1 MFKKALIITMAALT
15 GCLFA
20 TAKEKKMPEGAL
32 ISAEYVNYDNS
43 TNPTEAFYLVSEKNG
58 ETWLTGNN
66 RYGEPVKVAVDKDIL
81 VKLREAIEKGK
92 LYMLK
97 DSYKTPVPELDDTK
111 WSFKA
116 TFDGKKTISSSG
128 IGLILDDD
136 LSLTDVRNILY
147 VAFRDATRPPYPEGE
162 LIGYK
167 YEEYG
172 IMAQPN
178 YSVEV
183 FTKDVMVKS
192 GKGKSGKRVKKYFA
206 KTINPNFNGNPDKR
220 FITKQIPDADIARI
234 KQLVKKHRMD
244 CYVGSSAPKG
254 LLDGGSWTLTLKFS
268 SGEEIDVGG
277 FLIGSNNDEGLSEV
291 NKILDNLFAKKK

>member
-1 MFKKALIITMAALT
+1 MAALT

-20 TAKEKKMPEGAL
+20 TAKEKKMPDGAL

-172 IMAQPN
+172 MMAQPN

-206 KTINPNFNGNPDKR
+206 KTINPNFIGNPDKR
-220 FITKQIPDADIARI
+220 FIITKIPDTDVTRI
-234 KQLVKKHRMD
+234 SEIVKSHRMD
-244 CYVGSSAPKG
+244 CYVGSKAPKG
-254 LLDGGSWTLTLKFS
+254 LLDGGSWTLSLKFA
-268 SGEEIDVGG
+268 SGEEYDVGG
-277 FLIGSNNDEGLSEV
+277 FLIGRNSDEGLSEV
-291 NKILDNLFAKKK
+291 NKIIDNLFAKKK